1 MPLDL
6 ADLLFGILLF
16 VAIIIGWLL
25 GKAERRK
32 PVVAESL
39 PLSKEYFHGLNLLLN
54 EKQDEAMELLLKT
67 LDVNRDTFETY
78 LVMGNLY
85 RRRGEVDRSIRIH
98 QDLLAKPD
106 LGKLQQATVRL
117 ELARDYLK
125 AGLLDRSERL
135 LKELAD
141 EAGPNQVVALEYLL
155 SIYELEKE
163 WHSAVETAEKL
174 GEKGRQV
181 AVNLSHYH
189 CEQAEQAAKLNDLT
203 EARRELKQA
212 LATDRNCVRAS
223 LLQAKLETQAGNDRE
238 SIKSLRR
245 VLEQDPQ
252 FIPETLDLLRQNYT
266 TTEQLSELVKYL
278 FACLEQHPSISTV
291 LVLSDLVRELQGDK
305 EGAYVLAEYLK
316 KRPTVKGLDRLIR
329 YQMDVTDD
337 GPVKDNLGLLQVFTQ
352 RLIQDKPV
360 YRCEK
365 CGFNGKTLH
374 WQCPSCKSWGTVKPI
389 HGIEG
394 E

>member
-32 PVVAESL
+32 PVIAESL

-223 LLQAKLETQAGNDRE
+223 LLQAKLETQAGNDKE

-374 WQCPSCKSWGTVKPI
+374 WQCPSCKGWGTVKPI

>member
-223 LLQAKLETQAGNDRE
+223 LLQAKLETQAGNDKE

>member
-1 MPLDL
+1 
-6 ADLLFGILLF
+6 
-16 VAIIIGWLL
+16 
-25 GKAERRK
+25 
-32 PVVAESL
+32 
-39 PLSKEYFHGLNLLLN
+39 
-54 EKQDEAMELLLKT
+54 
-67 LDVNRDTFETY
+67 VNRDTFETY

-141 EAGPNQVVALEYLL
+141 EAGSNQLVALEYLL

-223 LLQAKLETQAGNDRE
+223 LLQAKLETQAGNDKE

-374 WQCPSCKSWGTVKPI
+374 WQCPSCKGWGTVKPI

>member
-266 TTEQLSELVKYL
+266 TTEQLGELVKYL

>member
-32 PVVAESL
+32 PAVAESS

-141 EAGPNQVVALEYLL
+141 EAGPNQLVALEYLL

-163 WHSAVETAEKL
+163 WRSAVETAEKL

-181 AVNLSHYH
+181 TVNLSHYH
-189 CEQAEQAAKLNDLT
+189 CEQAEQAVKLNDLT

-223 LLQAKLETQAGNDRE
+223 LLQAKLETHAGNDKE

-266 TTEQLSELVKYL
+266 TTEQLNELVKYL
-278 FACLEQHPSISTV
+278 FTCLEQHPSISTV
-291 LVLSDLVRELQGDK
+291 LVLSDLVRELEGDK

-316 KRPTVKGLDRLIR
+316 NRPTVKGLDRLIR
-329 YQMDVTDD
+329 YQMDVTDA
-337 GPVKDNLGLLQVFTQ
+337 GPVKENLALLQVFTQ

-374 WQCPSCKSWGTVKPI
+374 WQCPGCKSWGTVKPI

>member
-374 WQCPSCKSWGTVKPI
+374 WQCPSCKGWGTVKPI

>member
-223 LLQAKLETQAGNDRE
+223 LLQAKLETQAGNDKE

-374 WQCPSCKSWGTVKPI
+374 WQCPSCKGWGTVKPI

>member
-141 EAGPNQVVALEYLL
+141 EAGSNQLVALEYLL

-163 WHSAVETAEKL
+163 WRSAVETAEKL

-189 CEQAEQAAKLNDLT
+189 CEQAEQAVKLNDLT

-223 LLQAKLETQAGNDRE
+223 LLQAKLETQAGNDKE

-245 VLEQDPQ
+245 VLEQDPN

-266 TTEQLSELVKYL
+266 TTEQLGELVKYL

-374 WQCPSCKSWGTVKPI
+374 WQCPSCKGWGTVKPI

>member
-1 MPLDL
+1 MPLEL
-6 ADLLFGILLF
+6 ADLLVGILLF
-16 VAIIIGWLL
+16 AAIVIGWLL
-25 GKAERRK
+25 GKAERKK
-32 PVVAESL
+32 PVVAESS

-78 LVMGNLY
+78 LVMGNLF

-98 QDLLAKPD
+98 QDLLAKPNIS
-106 LGKLQQATVRL
+106 KVQQATVRL

-141 EAGPNQVVALEYLL
+141 EPGANQIVALEYLL

-163 WHSAVETAEKL
+163 WPSAVETAGKL
-174 GEKGRQV
+174 ADKGKQV

-189 CEQAEQAAKLNDLT
+189 CEQAEQAIKINDHT

-212 LATDRNCVRAS
+212 LNADRNCVRAS
-223 LLQAKLETQAGNDRE
+223 LIQAKLETQAGNDKD
-238 SIKSLRR
+238 SIKALRR
-245 VLEQDPQ
+245 VLEQDARY
-252 FIPETLDLLRQNYT
+252 IPETLDLLRQNYT
-266 TTEQLSELVKYL
+266 ATGQLAELVKYL
-278 FACLEQHPSISTV
+278 FTCLEQHPSISTV
-291 LVLSDLVRELQGDK
+291 IVLSDLVRELEGDK
-305 EGAYVLAEYLK
+305 AGAYVLSEYLK

-329 YQMDVTDD
+329 YHMDNTE
-337 GPVKDNLGLLQVFTQ
+337 GPAKENLGLLQAFTQ

-360 YRCEK
+360 YCCDK

-374 WQCPSCKSWGTVKPI
+374 WQCPSCKNWGTVKPI

>member
-1 MPLDL
+1 MSLEL
-6 ADLLFGILLF
+6 ADLLVGILLF
-16 VAIIIGWLL
+16 AAIVIGWLL

-32 PVVAESL
+32 PAATESA

-54 EKQDEAMELLLKT
+54 EKHDEAMELLLKT

-106 LGKLQQATVRL
+106 LTKAQQITVRL

-135 LKELAD
+135 LNELAD
-141 EAGPNQVVALEYLL
+141 EAGPNQITALEYLL

-163 WHSAVETAEKL
+163 WKSAAETADKL
-174 GEKGRQV
+174 ADKGRQV

-189 CEQAEQAAKLNDLT
+189 CELAEHSLKLNDLPD
-203 EARRELKQA
+203 ARRELKQA

-223 LLQAKLETQAGNDRE
+223 LIQARLEKGAGNDRE
-238 SIKSLRR
+238 AIKALRR
-245 VLEQDPQ
+245 VLEQDAH
-252 FIPETLDLLRQNYT
+252 FVPETLDLLRDT
-266 TTEQLSELVKYL
+266 CRATGQLGDLVKYL
-278 FACLEQHPSISTV
+278 FECLEQSPSISTV
-291 LVLSDLVRELQGDK
+291 IALSELVRELEGDQA
-305 EGAYVLAEYLK
+305 GAYVLAEYLK
-316 KRPTVKGLDRLIR
+316 KRPSVKGLDRLIR
-329 YQMDVTDD
+329 YHMDHAD
-337 GPVKDNLGLLQVFTQ
+337 GSARENLGLLQAFIQ
-352 RLIQDKPV
+352 RLAEDKPV
-360 YRCEK
+360 YRCDQ

-374 WQCPSCKSWGTVKPI
+374 WQCPGCKKWGTIRPI